1 MNFLLKVNGRRDR
14 KPSFVILECFCC
26 RWEGGEAGRQEK
38 WESSE
43 AGRWEAT
50 RFIQGFRGGMVKT
63 ESKIPSFCF

>member
-38 WESSE
+38 WEGGE
-43 AGRWEAT
+43 VGR
-50 RFIQGFRGGMVKT
+50 
-63 ESKIPSFCF
+63 